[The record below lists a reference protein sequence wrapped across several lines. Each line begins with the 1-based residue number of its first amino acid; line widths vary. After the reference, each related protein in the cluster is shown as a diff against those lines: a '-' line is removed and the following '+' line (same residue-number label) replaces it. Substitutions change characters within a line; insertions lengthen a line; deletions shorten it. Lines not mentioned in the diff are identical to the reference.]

1 MSKSLTSF
9 RPGRSGNPGGRKR
22 LDPDVKAIL
31 EAACPDAAQLLVDMM
46 NDEEIAPGL
55 RVQCA
60 ETVLNRIYGKP
71 AQAMTIN
78 SDAPVNMADLT
89 NEELLQIILDGRA
102 ELEAMR
108 ADLEAEERARP
119 APTHPGRANRN
130 EARDVGPG
138 RPISPPPLMDSG
150 TRDERQRAT

>member
-1 MSKSLTSF
+1 MSKSSTSF

-78 SDAPVNMADLT
+78 SDAPVNTL
-89 NEELLQIILDGRA
+89 
-102 ELEAMR
+102 
-108 ADLEAEERARP
+108 
-119 APTHPGRANRN
+119 
-130 EARDVGPG
+130 
-138 RPISPPPLMDSG
+138 PIQPVREML
-150 TRDERQRAT
+150 